1 MRLPFIK
8 DWFSESKQPVLNSLR
23 IGFSLLMVP
32 TTQSVSGYVS
42 HESGFSKR
50 VLQPGHVCR
59 ESFSRTRHLIDIN
72 ETTRCAWVALAR
84 SRSRAR
90 AYVIDYS
97 QRGYHPCRVL
107 LLAQAGAHA
116 CAISRAL
123 ACPWNYNGRQP
134 VPTAVWWCTYAAIP
148 SNAGDNDAELNEAT
162 QIRLIIS
169 TRRISHTDVRVTST
183 RLSVYELDIDRYF
196 SISLEIKSTRID
208 TASCNL
214 VLLRFWYLL
223 AYVIK

>member
-1 MRLPFIK
+1 MHPLNNPNYIAIIGRCLYQRLILWIK
-8 DWFSESKQPVLNSLR
+8 ATCIELTPYWILAFDGLCDT
-23 IGFSLLMVP
+23 IG
-32 TTQSVSGYVS
+32 VSGYVS

-50 VLQPGHVCR
+50 VLQPSHVCR

-90 AYVIDYS
+90 ARARAYVIDYS
-97 QRGYHPCRVL
+97 QRGYHPYRVL
-107 LLAQAGAHA
+107 LLAQADAHA

-134 VPTAVWWCTYAAIP
+134 VPTAVRWCTYAAIP

-162 QIRLIIS
+162 QIRVWLFRLGKS
-169 TRRISHTDVRVTST
+169 PTPTSA
-183 RLSVYELDIDRYF
+183 
-196 SISLEIKSTRID
+196 SLRHGSQFMGAI
-208 TASCNL
+208 
-214 VLLRFWYLL
+214 
-223 AYVIK
+223 